1 MKCLNSTIN
10 SRYYKYKL
18 VKVLLLCLQRS
29 SGHSTLLLLLLS
41 TMDTSAL
48 IDRIKDVLLAYTFL
62 QNYDPE
68 KSTLSLASFW
78 NPNFPALWTEVSRT
92 GYGDKVPVFFG

>member
-1 MKCLNSTIN
+1 MKCLNSSIN

-18 VKVLLLCLQRS
+18 VKILFLCLQRS
-29 SGHSTLLLLLLS
+29 SGHSTLAVAVLS

-62 QNYDPE
+62 QNNDPE
-68 KSTLSLASFW
+68 KSTLIVGKLLESELPSSVDRGIRTR
-78 NPNFPALWTEVSRT
+78 LW
-92 GYGDKVPVFFG
+92 